1 MLRIS
6 ATAQT
11 CSKTVGGAS
20 CPAFNIFAVIALCF
34 YMSQNKNTLAP
45 PYLVVAVKNSADLV
59 CCINSKVH
67 YSNCYFSITIF
78 RVVE

>member
-20 CPAFNIFAVIALCF
+20 CPAFNIFAVVALCF
-34 YMSQNKNTLAP
+34 YMSHRNM
-45 PYLVVAVKNSADLV
+45 
-59 CCINSKVH
+59 
-67 YSNCYFSITIF
+67 SIKK
-78 RVVE
+78 REGE

>member
-20 CPAFNIFAVIALCF
+20 CPAFNIFAVNC
-34 YMSQNKNTLAP
+34 TLFLYEPQEYDHKKAG
-45 PYLVVAVKNSADLV
+45 
-59 CCINSKVH
+59 
-67 YSNCYFSITIF
+67 
-78 RVVE
+78 R